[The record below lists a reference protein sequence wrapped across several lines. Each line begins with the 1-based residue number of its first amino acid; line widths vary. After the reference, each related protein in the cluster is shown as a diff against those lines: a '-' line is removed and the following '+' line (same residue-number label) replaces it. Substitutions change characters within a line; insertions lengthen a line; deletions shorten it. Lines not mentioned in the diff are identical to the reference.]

1 MIEFTVLGKPF
12 GKERPRPNRTGHGV
26 YTPQK
31 TKRYEYLVAQSA
43 RLVFNEKPLESYI
56 RVSIRAFF
64 AIAKSDSKKKKQ
76 AKLANQIRPAMTPD
90 ADNIAKAVLDGL
102 NGVVYADDKQ
112 IVELKVIKA
121 YAEEPRVEVTIEEI

>member
-1 MIEFTVLGKPF
+1 MVRNDLDQTGQVTEYI
-12 GKERPRPNRTGHGV
+12 RPK
-26 YTPQK
+26 K

-76 AKLANQIRPAMTPD
+76 AKLANQLRPAMTPD

-121 YAEEPRVEVTIEEI
+121 YAEVPRVEVTIEEI